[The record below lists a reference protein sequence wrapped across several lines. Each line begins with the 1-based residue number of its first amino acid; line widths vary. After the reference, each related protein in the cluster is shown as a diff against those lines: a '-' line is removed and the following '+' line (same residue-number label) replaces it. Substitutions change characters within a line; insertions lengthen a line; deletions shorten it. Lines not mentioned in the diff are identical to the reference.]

1 MYTLT
6 KVAFI
11 IKNNFLFENLF
22 DDFGLSDFVR
32 KSGLTLLRINPIKP
46 QCPSPLRSDKIKKIL
61 NPESG
66 PVRKLS
72 ENCQSG
78 IRSGPANFRKIEIR
92 NPLRSGKFG

>member
-11 IKNNFLFENLF
+11 IKNNFHFENLF

-46 QCPSPLRSDKIKKIL
+46 QCPSPLRSDKIKKKF
-61 NPESG
+61 NPVSA
-66 PVRKLS
+66 PVRQTFEK
-72 ENCQSG
+72 
-78 IRSGPANFRKIEIR
+78 
-92 NPLRSGKFG
+92 